1 MDNVGDAKQQFKI
14 FFPFPGITD
23 EASPIRLHALFSANV
38 ETKTSDNQGLLF
50 YCIVVIDWFVIAY
63 PLAWPCLTSPVKPI
77 VAVSDRY

>member
-38 ETKTSDNQGLLF
+38 ETKTSDNQGLFILL
-50 YCIVVIDWFVIAY
+50 YCCNRLVCDSVS
-63 PLAWPCLTSPVKPI
+63 PCLAMLNFTS
-77 VAVSDRY
+77 